1 MKTIRV
7 SEETHSKLLAVAAYL
22 TLDLQKHSPGEK
34 ASLEDAIK
42 HLLEQKQKE
51 TT

>member
-7 SEETHSKLLAVAAYL
+7 SEETHAGLLAVSAYL
-22 TLDLQKHSPGEK
+22 TLETKRK

-42 HLLEQKQKE
+42 HLLDQKQKE
-51 TT
+51 T